1 MLQVGAGL
9 GFPPR
14 TDTSMLYI
22 GIDVAKRELA
32 IFDGESS
39 FTVANTQ
46 AGVRRFLKSL
56 DVPAAIALEATGGY
70 GLLLAESAFEAGH
83 EVFVLSPQQVSAY
96 RKALGRRAKTDPED
110 ARLLRDMLLSQRE
123 SLRPF
128 KPAAE
133 PYKTLLRLAR
143 ARTALV
149 DKAASIK
156 LCLTDAGEDPKL
168 ALSGIRQAVA
178 GLEGRIDALLA
189 QAPGAALLATVPGVA
204 RATVA
209 AVLPAL
215 ATKEFR
221 SKDAF
226 VAYCGLDLRVADS
239 GQKKGRRRISK
250 NGDPHMRRALYM
262 AAMAASRTKAWNPLY
277 LRFKERLTGVAALN
291 ALARA
296 IARTL
301 YGMHKTGTAFNP
313 ELCLLDN
320 RT

>member
-1 MLQVGAGL
+1 MGAGL

-22 GIDVAKRELA
+22 GTDVAKRELA
-32 IFDGESS
+32 VFDGEKS
-39 FTVANTQ
+39 FTVANSQ
-46 AGVRRFLKSL
+46 AGVRRLLKGL
-56 DVPAAIALEATGGY
+56 EAPAAVALEATGGY
-70 GLLLAESAFEAGH
+70 GLLLAEAAFEAGH
-83 EVFVLSPQQVSAY
+83 EVFVLSPLQVSAY

-110 ARLLRDMLLSQRE
+110 ARLLRDMLVAQRE

-128 KPAAE
+128 KPVAE
-133 PYKTLLRLAR
+133 PYRTLLRLAR
-143 ARTALV
+143 VRTALV
-149 DKAASIK
+149 DKAASIR
-156 LCLTDAGEDPKL
+156 LCLTDVGEDPEL
-168 ALSGIRQAVA
+168 ALSGILEAVA
-178 GLEGRIDALLA
+178 GLEERIDAVLA
-189 QAPGAALLATVPGVA
+189 REPDAALLATVPGVA

-215 ATKEFR
+215 ATKGFR

-226 VAYCGLDLRVADS
+226 VAYCGLDLKVADS
-239 GQKKGRRRISK
+239 GAKKGRRRISK

-262 AAMAASRTKAWNPLY
+262 AAMAASRTKDWNPLY

-296 IARTL
+296 VARTL
-301 YGMHKTGTAFNP
+301 YGVHKTRTAFDP
-313 ELCLLDN
+313 QLCRLDN

>member
-1 MLQVGAGL
+1 ML
-9 GFPPR
+9 P
-14 TDTSMLYI
+14 TI
-22 GIDVAKRELA
+22 LA
-32 IFDGESS
+32 IF
-39 FTVANTQ
+39 
-46 AGVRRFLKSL
+46 
-56 DVPAAIALEATGGY
+56 AIASPTSVTIWDGGPGLCTPDEGPAYYALE
-70 GLLLAESAFEAGH
+70 LLTT
-83 EVFVLSPQQVSAY
+83 
-96 RKALGRRAKTDPED
+96 RN
-110 ARLLRDMLLSQRE
+110 
-123 SLRPF
+123 
-128 KPAAE
+128 
-133 PYKTLLRLAR
+133 
-143 ARTALV
+143 
-149 DKAASIK
+149 I
-156 LCLTDAGEDPKL
+156 
-168 ALSGIRQAVA
+168 
-178 GLEGRIDALLA
+178 
-189 QAPGAALLATVPGVA
+189 PGTGVA

-226 VAYCGLDLRVADS
+226 VAYCGLDLKVADS

-250 NGDPHMRRALYM
+250 NGDPHIRRALYM

-301 YGMHKTGTAFNP
+301 YGMHKTQTAFNP